1 LLEHELHPESVAAQG
16 CSSRADYGIVTKIPC
31 RFRPLALLPAVLS
44 MAAGCAGSGGAPT
57 APTAA
62 APTFQLA
69 GTVRDASALIPLAGV
84 RVSAADGLNTGKS
97 TTSDAAGRYT
107 LTGLVADSFT
117 LRTQSGGYEDHL
129 QDVRIT
135 QHTNVDIR
143 LIPKRSV
150 NSGWTQGQLYFMAE
164 GARAGNRLSDPV
176 VTQNG
181 TQVSGT
187 ASTAE
192 GGTASFSGRLEGTRF
207 IGSIRAEVAFGS
219 PLKRCRG
226 FAPIAEGRMTGD
238 SIQLAADT
246 MGLENCAGVLSVT
259 RVELSI
265 QP

>member
-1 LLEHELHPESVAAQG
+1 MATISH
-16 CSSRADYGIVTKIPC
+16 
-31 RFRPLALLPAVLS
+31 RFRSLALVPVLTIL
-44 MAAGCAGSGGAPT
+44 AAGCSGGGAPT
-57 APTAA
+57 APSAA

-69 GTVRDASALIPLAGV
+69 GTVKDASALIPLAGV
-84 RVSAADGLNTGKS
+84 TVSAADGLNKGKS

-107 LTGLVADSFT
+107 LTGLVTDSFT
-117 LRTQSGGYEDHL
+117 LRTQSAGYEDHL

-150 NSGWTQGQLYFMAE
+150 NSGWTHGQLYFTAE

-176 VTQNG
+176 ITQNG
-181 TQVSGT
+181 SSVSGS

-192 GGTASFSGRLEGTRF
+192 GGNVTFSGRLEGTRF

-226 FAPIAEGRMTGD
+226 FAPIVEGRMSGD
-238 SIQLAADT
+238 YIQLAADT
-246 MGLENCAGVLSVT
+246 MGLENCAGVLAATS
-259 RVELSI
+259 VELSI

>member
-1 LLEHELHPESVAAQG
+1 VAKVPNRLRFLA
-16 CSSRADYGIVTKIPC
+16 IPAM
-31 RFRPLALLPAVLS
+31 LAL
-44 MAAGCAGSGGAPT
+44 AAGCAGGGSAPT
-57 APTAA
+57 APS
-62 APTFQLA
+62 APTFQLS

-84 RVSAADGLNTGKS
+84 TVSAADGRNTGKS

-107 LTGLVADSFT
+107 LTGLVEDSFT

-150 NSGWTQGQLYFMAE
+150 NSGWTNGQLYFTAE
-164 GARAGNRLSDPV
+164 GARAGNRISNPV

-181 TQVSGT
+181 TSVSGT

-192 GGTASFSGRLEGTRF
+192 GGSVTFTGRLEGTRF

-226 FAPIAEGRMTGD
+226 VAPIVEGRMTGD
-238 SIQLAADT
+238 LIQLAAET
-246 MGLENCAGVLSVT
+246 MGLENCAGVLAAT
-259 RVELSI
+259 AVELSI

>member
-1 LLEHELHPESVAAQG
+1 VATV
-16 CSSRADYGIVTKIPC
+16 SNRL
-31 RFRPLALLPAVLS
+31 RPLALLPVVLS
-44 MAAGCAGSGGAPT
+44 LAAGCSGGGSPT
-57 APTAA
+57 APSAA

-84 RVSAADGLNTGKS
+84 TVAAADGLNRGKS
-97 TTSDAAGRYT
+97 TVSDAAGRYT
-107 LTGLVADSFT
+107 LTGLVSDSFT
-117 LRTQSGGYEDHL
+117 LRTQSSGYEDHL

-150 NSGWTQGQLYFMAE
+150 NSGWTHGQLYFTAE

-176 VTQNG
+176 VTMNG
-181 TQVSGT
+181 TSVSGSAT
-187 ASTAE
+187 TAE
-192 GGTASFSGRLEGTRF
+192 GGSVTFTGRLEGTRF

-226 FAPIAEGRMTGD
+226 FAPIVEGRMTGD
-238 SIQLAADT
+238 LIQLAADT
-246 MGLENCAGVLSVT
+246 MGLENCAGVLAAT
-259 RVELSI
+259 AVELSI